1 MAAILERLRGGLIVS
16 VQPVRG
22 GPLDRPDIVRA
33 LALAALAG
41 GAAGLRVE
49 GLRDL
54 VAVRAATDRPIIGL
68 IKRHL
73 PGLGVRITPF
83 ADDVRAV
90 AYGGADI
97 VAVDATAR
105 ERPEPLGDLV
115 RAIHGSGKV
124 AMADLADPL
133 EAQAAAALGFEV
145 LGSTLAG
152 YTRGGPEP
160 DAPDLELV
168 AALHALGR
176 FTIAEGNIRTAAQAT
191 AARAAGADAVC
202 VGSAITRPEHST
214 AWFVRALAD
223 GSPPSPARAAPTQQ
237 KPEPR
242 TKGEQR

>member
-1 MAAILERLRGGLIVS
+1 MTAILERLRGGLIVS

-33 LALAALAG
+33 LALAAIAG
-41 GAAGLRVE
+41 GAAGVRIE

-54 VAVRAATDRPIIGL
+54 AAVRTATDRPIIGL
-68 IKRHL
+68 IKRDL
-73 PGLGVRITPF
+73 RGLGVRITPF
-83 ADDVRAV
+83 ADDVRAL

-115 RAIHGSGKV
+115 GAVHASGRI
-124 AMADLADPL
+124 AMADLAEPV
-133 EAQAAAALGFEV
+133 EAQAAAALGFDV

-152 YTRGGPEP
+152 YTGSEPAP
-160 DAPDLELV
+160 DAPDLELI

-176 FTIAEGNIRTAAQAT
+176 FTIAEGNVRTPAHAA

-202 VGSAITRPEHST
+202 VGSAITRPEHVT
-214 AWFVRALAD
+214 AWFVAALGAA
-223 GSPPSPARAAPTQQ
+223 GTATAPRPAPANQTS
-237 KPEPR
+237 E
-242 TKGEQR
+242 GGN